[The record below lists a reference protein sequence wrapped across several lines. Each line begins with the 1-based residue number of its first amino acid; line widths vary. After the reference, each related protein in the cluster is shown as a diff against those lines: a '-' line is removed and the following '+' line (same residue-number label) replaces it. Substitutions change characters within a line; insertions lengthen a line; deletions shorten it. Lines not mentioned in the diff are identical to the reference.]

1 MSNPQLTQSINLR
14 IQGTRQVSNQIRGVT
29 QNLNSMTNAF
39 NRSSRSQGQHQKQTK
54 TSQQGLS
61 NIQAGLVQLS
71 TWLLNTNVRINNLF
85 DNMTRRF
92 VESETAV
99 NQLKITMGLA
109 GESQRNPMF
118 AARFAEFERFK
129 STIDELAMTTEYTKR
144 EVADAFT
151 ALVQS
156 GRSGS
161 EAMRMLHGTL
171 RLATAS
177 GGQLDLGQ
185 AVNIATLTLG
195 TLGGKVDEVD
205 NNLNMLLK
213 TSQKTKIGFKDLE
226 QVLGSLRATYTR
238 FSESTKVSREAEIMA
253 MAAAARTMG
262 LSAANS
268 GEKIDQFS
276 RQILSLVEVVGKS
289 ELRTLKGLKS
299 EGRFSMKRERLH
311 QFFGLHELSLRQI
324 NDRLGTSFK
333 KVGLARDEFVKR
345 QIMEFDKT
353 SGKYKKRTISSLME
367 ILVDRFVALQN
378 TKGADAEAIAKTA
391 FGTEAASF
399 MLKAILKLAEGTEG
413 GIAEASKRFSELV
426 QNISKNNGELVKA
439 QNESLKTLAKRMELV
454 ESAEDA
460 LATTIFQH
468 DIYANAVL
476 DTYKEMV
483 GATNLLMK
491 NNESLASS
499 VSFIGRT
506 MQLLTGVGTTLGF
519 TLTAMATFSIALK
532 HSLENATKATKG
544 LGGTLRAFGSMFLK
558 PTLIVL
564 GQMIG
569 GIALLSVGIVA
580 LMRHFSG
587 AQGIGEG
594 FSIVLEKI
602 GNRAKAAGGLIQLA
616 FSNLSTDKSL
626 VQLTSRFY
634 ELRDRIDELR
644 RKELD
649 GSLLA
654 TDSNELKRKYEE
666 LSKINEVL
674 GKSGRKALVQFELG
688 EGGQETISFM
698 AKVGDQLKAL
708 ANGFSIIGEAAI
720 QPLMFTLGYI
730 FEGLALTLNYVLSPF
745 RKLAELFGY
754 ASDEATF
761 MNTVLKGVGY
771 VLGTILSVYLM
782 SKVWGIFSGILGGI
796 RNKITNAAQGVANY
810 SRSMQSMQMGTNQ
823 LNNTKRGYITLLDRV
838 KLKYLQLTGQTNA
851 HRSALIRL
859 GNQTK
864 TTGLQ
869 LTNMAQYGGGALA
882 TLGGFFSLLGVASE
896 NETAQ
901 MVGNNLMLV
910 GSFVSMLPVIHTIF
924 EKIGLA
930 LAAFKWSMIK
940 TAIATIIS
948 WSPVILLFGVIA
960 GLIYSISN
968 AKAPKVK
975 TPSPS
980 SSGLSPT
987 EDMFALE
994 RIQRANKST
1003 YMDTNKLQN
1012 PYFVPNAPYIDSAT
1026 APYASPTSMNSGTTV
1041 VNNYNI
1047 RQLELKAQ
1055 NPEELNRE
1063 LGREAKKRKSNRY
1076 DNNFAGLSAR

>member
-1 MSNPQLTQSINLR
+1 MAIAQLTQAINLQ
-14 IQGTRQVSNQIRGVT
+14 IQGTRQVSNEIRGVT
-29 QNLNSMTNAF
+29 QALDRMTEAF
-39 NRSSRSQGQHQKQTK
+39 NRSSRNQKQHQKQNER
-54 TSQQGLS
+54 SQQGLS

-118 AARFAEFERFK
+118 AARFEEFERFK

-156 GRSGS
+156 GRSGK
-161 EAMRMLHGTL
+161 EAMKMLHGTL
-171 RLATAS
+171 QLATAS

-299 EGRFSMKRERLH
+299 EGRFSMKRERLL
-311 QFFGLHELSLRQI
+311 QFFGV
-324 NDRLGTSFK
+324 GTDLDKLNTEMDTQFK
-333 KVGLARDEFVKR
+333 DVTLARDEFVKR
-345 QIMEFDKT
+345 QIMEFDQQDQ
-353 SGKYKKRTISSLME
+353 KYKKRTISSLME
-367 ILVDRFVALQN
+367 KLVDRFVALQE

-491 NNESLASS
+491 NNESLASA

-506 MQLLTGVGTTLGF
+506 MQVLTGVGTTLGF

-532 HSLENATKATKG
+532 YSLEGATQATKG

-644 RKELD
+644 RQQLD
-649 GSLLA
+649 GSLRA
-654 TDSNELKRKYEE
+654 ADSNELKRKYEE

-674 GKSGRKALVQFELG
+674 GKSGRKALVEFELG

-698 AKVGDQLKAL
+698 AKVGDQLKGL

-730 FEGLALTLNYVLSPF
+730 FEGLALTLNLVLYPF

-761 MNTVLKGVGY
+761 MNAVLKSVGY

-782 SKVWGIFSGILGGI
+782 SKVWGLFVGTLVGI
-796 RNKITNAAQGVANY
+796 RNKFTSLGQGVVNY
-810 SRSMQSMQMGTNQ
+810 NSS
-823 LNNTKRGYITLLDRV
+823 LLDMQKRTDSLNTRKQQEIRLLDTL
-838 KLKYLQLTGQTNA
+838 KLKYLQATNQVTKHKLAIKNLGSQSRTSFQELIISVQT
-851 HRSALIRL
+851 L
-859 GNQTK
+859 
-864 TTGLQ
+864 
-869 LTNMAQYGGGALA
+869 GGGLA
-882 TLGGFFSLLGVASE
+882 TLGGAVSLLGYTFE
-896 NETAQ
+896 DETMQ
-901 MVGNNLMLV
+901 MWGNWAMMAGGLV
-910 GSFVSMLPVIHTIF
+910 SVLPAILGAIDKMITALIALRKISMAT
-924 EKIGLA
+924 A
-930 LAAFKWSMIK
+930 LATLKI
-940 TAIATIIS
+940 
-948 WSPVILLFGVIA
+948 WSPFLIVFGALA
-960 GLIYSISN
+960 GLIYYFSN
-968 AKAPKVK
+968 TKPPKVK
-975 TPSPS
+975 TPSLGSSGPS
-980 SSGLSPT
+980 ST
-987 EDMFALE
+987 DDMFALN
-994 RIQRANKST
+994 RIQRANMST
-1003 YMDTNKLQN
+1003 YLDPVQKS
-1012 PYFVPNAPYIDSAT
+1012 PYSVPNTSYIDSAT
-1026 APYASPTSMNSGTTV
+1026 VPYASPTSMNSGTTV
-1041 VNNYNI
+1041 VNNFNI
-1047 RQLELKAQ
+1047 REQ
-1055 NPEELNRE
+1055 NINGVQDPKDF
-1063 LGREAKKRKSNRY
+1063 GHQMKREAQKGSSLGYDSFSGVNRP
-1076 DNNFAGLSAR
+1076 R